1 MVWLNIVGLFVQY
14 TRPEGA
20 LARGR
25 GDVQSCNWGWRGAR
39 QGKNL
44 QINNNIER
52 GITREKKT
60 LDNHVRGN
68 YCIGAR
74 VGGKHL
80 CNESKQRSRYV
91 DAAFIYTVRS

>member
-44 QINNNIER
+44 QINNNIEC
-52 GITREKKT
+52 GITTEKLRIIMYAAIT
-60 LDNHVRGN
+60 VLVR
-68 YCIGAR
+68 
-74 VGGKHL
+74 V
-80 CNESKQRSRYV
+80 
-91 DAAFIYTVRS
+91 